1 MSENI
6 VNIKGKDYDSEKF
19 DNKQKYYVSQIQ
31 DLQRKSA
38 SLAFQKDQ
46 VDVAKDQFVNA
57 LIASVE
63 EKDEFKT
70 KDDKAS

>member
-6 VNIKGKDYDSEKF
+6 VNIKGKEYDPEKF

-31 DLQRKSA
+31 DLHRKSA

-57 LIASVE
+57 LINSVE
-63 EKDEFKT
+63 EESEKE
-70 KDDKAS
+70 KAS

>member
-6 VNIKGKDYDSEKF
+6 VNIKGKEYDPEKF

-57 LIASVE
+57 LKNSVE
-63 EKDEFKT
+63 EESEKE
-70 KDDKAS
+70 KAS

>member
-6 VNIKGKDYDSEKF
+6 VNIKGKEYDPEKF

-57 LIASVE
+57 LINSVE
-63 EKDEFKT
+63 EESEKEN
-70 KDDKAS
+70 AS

>member
-6 VNIKGKDYDSEKF
+6 VNIKGKEYDPEKF

-38 SLAFQKDQ
+38 SLAFQIDQ
-46 VDVAKDQFVNA
+46 VDVA
-57 LIASVE
+57 
-63 EKDEFKT
+63 
-70 KDDKAS
+70 

>member
-6 VNIKGKDYDSEKF
+6 VNIKGKEYDPEKF

-46 VDVAKDQFVNA
+46 VDVVKDQFVNA
-57 LIASVE
+57 LINSVE
-63 EKDEFKT
+63 EESEKE
-70 KDDKAS
+70 KAS

>member
-6 VNIKGKDYDSEKF
+6 VNIKGKEYDPEKF

-38 SLAFQKDQ
+38 SLGVQKDQ

-57 LIASVE
+57 LINSVE
-63 EKDEFKT
+63 EESEKE
-70 KDDKAS
+70 KAS

>member
-6 VNIKGKDYDSEKF
+6 VNIKGKEYDPEKF

-57 LIASVE
+57 LINSVE
-63 EKDEFKT
+63 EESEKE
-70 KDDKAS
+70 KAS